1 MSAEEDGGGGGGG
14 GGSGGRREWRPGEW
28 RTILEEWAYSV
39 AGAVA
44 KDRGGEV
51 EDWRGEE
58 AARARR
64 EELREWRLRKGRE
77 KSEGRWEGQRR
88 AMRKE
93 DGRWELER
101 ERRRMEEQDERLWK
115 LEMMKDK
122 EVEEERRQKE
132 EEWSVEKWRRRGGEG
147 EGEREAD
154 DGKAAGD

>member
-1 MSAEEDGGGGGGG
+1 M
-14 GGSGGRREWRPGEW
+14 
-28 RTILEEWAYSV
+28 TEWAYSV

-64 EELREWRLRKGRE
+64 EELRECRLRKGRE

-93 DGRWELER
+93 RWE
-101 ERRRMEEQDERLWK
+101 
-115 LEMMKDK
+115 
-122 EVEEERRQKE
+122 V
-132 EEWSVEKWRRRGGEG
+132 GAGEG
-147 EGEREAD
+147 EAE
-154 DGKAAGD
+154 DGGAG